1 MALVHTKRQAMR
13 QEHLVL
19 KDVPGVLV
27 LTDGSLQPFMAE
39 ATLYFVRSGACFR
52 VVARGTSSR
61 SPCDLGQREL
71 VSFVITGSVKSN
83 HAPSRRER
91 QYNESM
97 LAVQERSTLDSRC
110 VADVRPYLVSPASST
125 AFSRTDL
132 ASASTITL
140 YLTEMLFREP
150 DGNIIA

>member
-1 MALVHTKRQAMR
+1 MRSGTKR
-13 QEHLVL
+13 V
-19 KDVPGVLV
+19 G
-27 LTDGSLQPFMAE
+27 LT
-39 ATLYFVRSGACFR
+39 
-52 VVARGTSSR
+52 
-61 SPCDLGQREL
+61 
-71 VSFVITGSVKSN
+71 VITGSVKSN
-83 HAPSRRER
+83 HAPSRRAR

-97 LAVQERSTLDSRC
+97 LAVQERSTLDSR